1 MPFISS
7 YKEANK
13 ILTEI
18 GNGTCNKGCKKVW
31 IRNLKYA
38 LKTKTNPLALN
49 KKQRTNMTKKLK
61 SVSGKNTITSAA
73 NISHLTFGFMAMI
86 ATLRICTK
94 INTEPKLASKN

>member
-38 LKTKTNPLALN
+38 LKTECIEREWMEELC
-49 KKQRTNMTKKLK
+49 
-61 SVSGKNTITSAA
+61 VDITCH
-73 NISHLTFGFMAMI
+73 I
-86 ATLRICTK
+86 
-94 INTEPKLASKN
+94 